1 MLLVSNKRKI
11 AIGSPCGSMVAIL
24 VVLIVGWPL
33 ALSAAPAAAG
43 EGRPD
48 DVPVPP
54 APSPSPSPSGSTVTP
69 PAPSP
74 SPPGST
80 ITPPVA
86 GPGIYVEL
94 PVLDIPFVA
103 ANGGSFPS
111 MEQSLWITAGLYQG
125 LHLGLGKL
133 VDPNAQSWQR
143 RLLGT
148 LLISAADVLTAPIPG
163 FLGWQHE
170 EWHRAVLSSHGIGSF
185 DDIYRLQLFAEVTN
199 VSHVRDD
206 DLVRLKAQHPADQ
219 VRLSMA
225 GIEANY
231 VGAHAL
237 EKAAFFDDARSW
249 NTFLYWLLYL
259 QNYAYM
265 SECSDKES
273 DDVTARANA
282 AEGANVSRR
291 DFTGLDCDGWVYD
304 LFRPDEPYSARG
316 VHPSGVGIDRYR
328 SYSQLAPEEQ
338 AYLRRQTKLSLLNF
352 LDPNLLG
359 IQRIRWP
366 WSSAGAP
373 VDFNLAVRHLPA
385 AFGYDVRTDVFVRRG
400 ESWRALL
407 RLHAGFNRV
416 GLFPGVELEVLRMP
430 VAAVAGA
437 PLVIDAR
444 GSVWLQPEHLRYDS
458 DRRIPGGL
466 ASVRASWGGV
476 RTIEPYL
483 EIEAKTGGWVA
494 GDVYLDRNLSVRTG
508 LILRLL

>member
-1 MLLVSNKRKI
+1 
-11 AIGSPCGSMVAIL
+11 
-24 VVLIVGWPL
+24 VVVTAGWPL
-33 ALSAAPAAAG
+33 ALLAAPAAAG
-43 EGRPD
+43 DATPD
-48 DVPVPP
+48 DVPVPS
-54 APSPSPSPSGSTVTP
+54 AAT
-69 PAPSP
+69 P
-74 SPPGST
+74 SPPGAT
-80 ITPPVA
+80 VTPAGV

-94 PVLDIPFVA
+94 PVLDAPFVA

-111 MEQSLWITAGLYQG
+111 MDQSLWITAGLYQG
-125 LHLGLGKL
+125 MHLGLAKL
-133 VDPNAQSWQR
+133 VDPNAQTWGR
-143 RLLGT
+143 RLLGG
-148 LLISAADVLTAPIPG
+148 LLIATADVLTASVPG

-170 EWHRAVLSSHGIGSF
+170 EWHRAVMSSHGISSF

-225 GIEANY
+225 GIEGNY

-249 NTFLYWLLYL
+249 NTLLYWTLYL
-259 QNYAYM
+259 GNYSYM
-265 SECSDKES
+265 SLCSSKDS
-273 DDVTARANA
+273 DDVTARENA
-282 AEGANVSRR
+282 SEGADVPRR

-304 LFRPDEPYSARG
+304 LFRPDEPYAARG

-328 SYSQLAPEEQ
+328 SYSRLAPDEQ
-338 AYLRRQTKLSLLNF
+338 AYLRRQTDLSLLNF

-366 WSSAGAP
+366 WTSAGEP
-373 VDFNLAVRHLPA
+373 VDFNVAVRHLPA

-400 ESWRALL
+400 ESLRTLL
-407 RLHAGFNRV
+407 SLHAGFNGV

-430 VAAVAGA
+430 VATVARA

-444 GSVWLQPEHLRYDS
+444 GSAWLQPERLRYDS

-466 ASVRASWGGV
+466 ASVRASWGGA
-476 RTIEPYL
+476 RAIEPYF

-508 LILRLL
+508 LIVRLL